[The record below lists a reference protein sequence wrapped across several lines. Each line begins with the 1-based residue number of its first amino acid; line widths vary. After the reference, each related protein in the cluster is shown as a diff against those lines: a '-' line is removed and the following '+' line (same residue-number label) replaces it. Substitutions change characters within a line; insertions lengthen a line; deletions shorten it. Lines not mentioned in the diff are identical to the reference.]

1 MLSVKFGSNCSIDS
15 EEDENHEKFTN
26 LQQQRCTTN
35 KFRSE
40 KIIKASAQVSL
51 KQQLPKNPWFFW
63 KREKGMNTENIKW
76 KCTCMKT
83 LVSNCPFKHPQNLK
97 TFFSRRMLSSIH
109 IIYKSFDHHEWT
121 VSVSQGSCCSNKIS
135 PKRR

>member
-1 MLSVKFGSNCSIDS
+1 MLSVKFGSNCSS

-51 KQQLPKNPWFFW
+51 KQQLQKKPGIFW
-63 KREKGMNTENIKW
+63 KR
-76 KCTCMKT
+76 
-83 LVSNCPFKHPQNLK
+83 
-97 TFFSRRMLSSIH
+97 
-109 IIYKSFDHHEWT
+109 
-121 VSVSQGSCCSNKIS
+121 
-135 PKRR
+135 

>member
-51 KQQLPKNPWFFW
+51 KQQLPKNPGIF
-63 KREKGMNTENIKW
+63 
-76 KCTCMKT
+76 
-83 LVSNCPFKHPQNLK
+83 
-97 TFFSRRMLSSIH
+97 
-109 IIYKSFDHHEWT
+109 
-121 VSVSQGSCCSNKIS
+121 
-135 PKRR
+135 